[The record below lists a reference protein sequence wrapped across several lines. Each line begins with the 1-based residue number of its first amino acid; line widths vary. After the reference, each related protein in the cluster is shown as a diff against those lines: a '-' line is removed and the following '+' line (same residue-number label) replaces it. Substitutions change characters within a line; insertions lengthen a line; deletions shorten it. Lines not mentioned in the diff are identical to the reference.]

1 MKNILFVDDETNILQ
16 GLARMLRGMRNEWDM
31 TFLDDPRQAET
42 LLGQTKFDAIVVDMR
57 MPQMDGAELLAK
69 ARECSPGTARIVLSG
84 YAEREAA
91 LRAVGL
97 AHQFLSKPCDANTLR
112 ATVARICSLREL
124 MDATGLADLVGGLG
138 RLPSLPRLYAAVN
151 EELQQEEV
159 VLKRVAAIVGDDVAM
174 TAKIL
179 QLVNSAFFGLGRRI
193 ARIEDAVTYLGVD
206 IIRSL
211 AISHSAFTAFDTSDR
226 EFFDRLWR
234 HSSLTGLL
242 AHRIAK
248 GESSDPIVHGEA
260 LQAGM
265 LHDIGQLVLASAMP
279 VPYRRARE
287 GASVPGT
294 SLPLTEREAFGAD
307 HGHVGAYLMG
317 LWGLSD
323 RIVEALAYHDEPRSC
338 PNRSFAPLTAV
349 HVASVLTEAACETP
363 YVETEIDEEYLAAC
377 GCLERLPQWREQA
390 EEIVNSREAS
400 NGQT

>member
-1 MKNILFVDDETNILQ
+1 MKNILFVDDEKNILQ
-16 GLARMLRGMRNEWDM
+16 GLSRMLRGMRNEWDM
-31 TFLDDPRQAET
+31 TFVDDPRQAEV

-69 ARECSPGTARIVLSG
+69 ARERSPGTARIVLSG

-97 AHQFLSKPCDANTLR
+97 AHQYLSKPCDANTLR
-112 ATVARICSLREL
+112 HTVARICSLREL
-124 MDATGLADLVGGLG
+124 MDQTNLADVVGSLG

-151 EELQQEEV
+151 DELQREEV
-159 VLKRVAAIVGDDVAM
+159 MLKRVAAIVGDDLAM

-179 QLVNSAFFGLGRRI
+179 QLVNSAFFGIGRRI
-193 ARIEDAVTYLGVD
+193 ARTEEAVTYLGVD

-211 AISHSAFTAFDTSDR
+211 VISHSAFAAFGTDDR
-226 EFFDRLWR
+226 EFFDRLWK

-242 AHRIAK
+242 AYRIAK
-248 GESSDPIVHGEA
+248 AESSDPIVHGEA

-265 LHDIGQLVLASAMP
+265 LHDIGQLVLASGMP
-279 VPYRRARE
+279 AKYRVARE
-287 GASVPGT
+287 VAST
-294 SLPLTEREAFGAD
+294 ADKSLPMAEREVFRAD
-307 HGHVGAYLMG
+307 HAQVGAYLMG

-338 PNRSFAPLTAV
+338 PYRSFAPLTAV

-377 GCLERLPQWREQA
+377 GCLERLPEWRKQA
-390 EEIVNSREAS
+390 NEIVNSEAS
-400 NGQT
+400 NEQS